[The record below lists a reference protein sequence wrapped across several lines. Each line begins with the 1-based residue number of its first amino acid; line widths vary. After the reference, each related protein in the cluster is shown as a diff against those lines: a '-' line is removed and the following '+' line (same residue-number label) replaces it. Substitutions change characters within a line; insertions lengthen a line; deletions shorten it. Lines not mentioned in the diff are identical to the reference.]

1 MMMKYS
7 RYGILHDVVLP
18 EQLND
23 HQSEEPHA
31 EEQTKQKDQMN
42 GSPSQHQKLDLGRI
56 IGLAPWGAQML
67 RALKWKP
74 EIKDLPFPYPSD
86 MNIDEELEKDS
97 YDCEAFQTLRL
108 GSHTNH
114 SKEVG
119 VYQYSSSDDA

>member
-1 MMMKYS
+1 
-7 RYGILHDVVLP
+7 
-18 EQLND
+18 
-23 HQSEEPHA
+23 
-31 EEQTKQKDQMN
+31 
-42 GSPSQHQKLDLGRI
+42 
-56 IGLAPWGAQML
+56 ML

-74 EIKDLPFPYPSD
+74 EIKDLPFPYPSG

-108 GSHTNH
+108 RSRTNH